1 MDSIQFDVKT
11 TTVEQR
17 EMAVMKNDALV
28 AFAASLAERSG
39 LVFADVWKLGQ
50 QVVFKS
56 YSSTDDNRKM
66 FTDILNSFHKAR
78 PIQDALCNYWQRA
91 GINVSTPAPGSK
103 LFIVGSVLDRG
114 YQEKAFN
121 YVLRTPPIQFERKAT
136 PIRAPK
142 QLKGTA
148 VERARNAVAS
158 LVKRTAKDD
167 PHGAAAIN
175 EMMQEHTCCLFD
187 DKGEKMLLDVE
198 EVALIRQMLRLR
210 VELEISEI
218 TDRLH
223 GFKTANDVA
232 VTQ

>member
-1 MDSIQFDVKT
+1 MFRHPAIQEACIIATRDAYRGESVKAVVVLREAHRGKVSEQDIIDQFTRAFTWGVEGDDPLVGLAFDGRVLPKGARIRCLMGSDIGHWDVKDWGSILDEAWEQ
-11 TTVEQR
+11 VER
-17 EMAVMKNDALV
+17 GLMTEEDFHDFVFVNP
-28 AFAASLAERSG
+28 AEFQTR
-39 LVFADVWKLGQ
+39 VNPDF
-50 QVVFKS
+50 F
-56 YSSTDDNRKM
+56 
-66 FTDILNSFHKAR
+66 
-78 PIQDALCNYWQRA
+78 
-91 GINVSTPAPGSK
+91 
-103 LFIVGSVLDRG
+103 
-114 YQEKAFN
+114 
-121 YVLRTPPIQFERKAT
+121 
-136 PIRAPK
+136 
-142 QLKGTA
+142 KGTA